1 MIEPVGA
8 FVPRLYRVDAAHR
21 ETHDTATL
29 ELVPQEGD
37 APAYRP
43 GQFNMLYAFGVGEVA
58 ISVSGDASDPSRL
71 VHTVRDLGAAS
82 AAIAHLRRH
91 AVVGLRGPYGSAWP
105 MDAAEGG
112 DVLIVAGGLGL
123 APLRPAI
130 YHLLRHRGRYGRIA
144 ILYGA
149 RTPSEVLFG
158 RELAR
163 WRKRGNLDVL
173 LTVDRAERDWHD
185 DVGAVPL
192 LIGRIGIARHATT
205 ALVCGPEVMMRFT
218 VAALR
223 EAGLGDDKTYV
234 SMERNMK
241 CAVGLCGRCQY
252 GPSFVCKD
260 GPVMRV
266 DRIANIFGV
275 RGV

>member
-163 WRKRGNLDVL
+163 WRKRGDLDVL
-173 LTVDRAERDWHD
+173 L
-185 DVGAVPL
+185 
-192 LIGRIGIARHATT
+192 
-205 ALVCGPEVMMRFT
+205 T

-275 RGV
+275 RGI